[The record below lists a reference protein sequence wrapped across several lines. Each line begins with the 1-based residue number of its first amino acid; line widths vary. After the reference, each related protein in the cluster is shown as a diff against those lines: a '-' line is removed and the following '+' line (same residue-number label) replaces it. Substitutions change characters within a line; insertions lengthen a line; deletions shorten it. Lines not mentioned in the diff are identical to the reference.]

1 MVEKQNI
8 QRMCFDCLSKG
19 KDECPMREIHPLA
32 RACHK
37 FVNAKE
43 MITKWVSKKIGE
55 DLYIILE
62 RERDTFSTIEYWREE

>member
-8 QRMCFDCLSKG
+8 QRMCFDCFSKG

-43 MITKWVSKKIGE
+43 MITKWVSKKN
-55 DLYIILE
+55 
-62 RERDTFSTIEYWREE
+62 R